1 MMVKPT
7 VQELLTKA
15 KNRYELVIATSKRA
29 RQIAEGDEPL
39 IKIKDKSPVTIAA
52 NEIAEGKVNIIR
64 EEENSENTV
73 EENETVEEK
82 TEEENESSEEN

>member
-64 EEENSENTV
+64 EEEQEENSEDIV
-73 EENETVEEK
+73 EENEAV
-82 TEEENESSEEN
+82 EENESSEEN

>member
-1 MMVKPT
+1 MIIKPSVT
-7 VQELLTKA
+7 ELLTKA

-73 EENETVEEK
+73 EEK